1 MVWFKFVLCLVI
13 ILFAGTK
20 AVRYGDAI
28 GEKTGVGR
36 IWIGLL
42 LLAAVTSMPELVT
55 GVSAVAL
62 VDFPYG
68 SPDLAV
74 GILFGS
80 CAINLLILALLDILH
95 RHTPLL
101 SKASSEH
108 ILSAGW
114 GILLIAI
121 AAGSIFAGQRFSG
134 LALGWMGLPSIVIFI
149 VYLVALWQIFRFE
162 RSHQPSSPQAS
173 PAQYEGISARTVYLR
188 FTLAAIAVI
197 GAGIWLSFIGDE
209 IAQVTGWSASFVGS
223 LFLAISSSAPELVV
237 AIAAL
242 RLGAIDMA
250 IADIL
255 GSNMFN
261 IAIVAPVDLA
271 YRQGSVLSVASDSH
285 LVTAATVVMMSLVVI
300 TGVRFR
306 AKRKTFAVA
315 SWYAPVLIALYILGA
330 YLLFTWSAGL

>member
-1 MVWFKFVLCLVI
+1 LVWLKFVLCLII

-28 GEKTGVGR
+28 AEKTGVGR

-55 GVSAVAL
+55 GVSSAAL
-62 VDFPYG
+62 VG

-74 GILFGS
+74 GTLFGS
-80 CAINLLILALLDILH
+80 CAINLAILALLDVLH
-95 RHTPLL
+95 RRTPLF
-101 SKASSEH
+101 SKASSGH
-108 ILSAGW
+108 MISASW

-121 AAGSIFAGQRFSG
+121 AAGGIFAGQRFSG
-134 LALGWMGLPSIVIFI
+134 LSLGWMGLPSIIIFT
-149 VYLVALWQIFRFE
+149 VYLVALWQLFRFE

-173 PAQYEGISARTVYLR
+173 PAQYEGISARMVYLR
-188 FTLAAIAVI
+188 FTLAAMAVI

-209 IAQVTGWSASFVGS
+209 IAQVTGWGASFVGS

-237 AIAAL
+237 SIAAL
-242 RLGAIDMA
+242 RLGATDMA

-271 YRQGSVLSVASDSH
+271 YRQGSVLSLASNSH
-285 LVTAATVVMMSLVVI
+285 LVTAATVVAMSLVVI
-300 TGVRFR
+300 AGVRFR
-306 AKRKTFAVA
+306 QKRKTFAVA
-315 SWYAPVLIALYILGA
+315 SWYAPVLIVLYTLGA
-330 YLLFTWSAGL
+330 YALFTWSAGL

>member
-1 MVWFKFVLCLVI
+1 MVWLKFILCLVI
-13 ILFAGTK
+13 ILFAGTT

-55 GVSAVAL
+55 GVSSVAL
-62 VDFPYG
+62 VG

-74 GILFGS
+74 GTLFGS
-80 CAINLLILALLDILH
+80 CAINLAILALLDVLH
-95 RHTPLL
+95 RRTPLL

-108 ILSAGW
+108 MISAGW

-121 AAGSIFAGQRFSG
+121 AAGGIFAGQRFSG
-134 LALGWMGLPSIVIFI
+134 LSLGWMGLPSIVIFI

-162 RSHQPSSPQAS
+162 RSHQSSSPQAR
-173 PAQYEGISARTVYLR
+173 PAQYEGISARMVYLR
-188 FTLAAIAVI
+188 FTLAAMAVI

-209 IAQVTGWSASFVGS
+209 IAQVTGWGASFVGS

-237 AIAAL
+237 SIAAL
-242 RLGAIDMA
+242 RLGATDMA

-271 YRQGSVLSVASDSH
+271 YREGPVLSLASNSH
-285 LVTAATVVMMSLVVI
+285 LVTAATVVAMSLVVI
-300 TGVRFR
+300 IGIRFR
-306 AKRKTFAVA
+306 QKRKTFAVA
-315 SWYAPVLIALYILGA
+315 SWYAVGLIALYILGA
-330 YLLFTWSAGL
+330 YALFTWSAGL

>member
-1 MVWFKFVLCLVI
+1 MVWFKFVLCLII
-13 ILFAGTK
+13 ILFAGTT

-28 GEKTGVGR
+28 AEKTGLGR

-42 LLAAVTSMPELVT
+42 LLAALTSMPELVT
-55 GVSAVAL
+55 GVSAAAL
-62 VDFPYG
+62 VG

-74 GILFGS
+74 GTLFGS
-80 CAINLLILALLDILH
+80 CAINLAILALLDILH
-95 RHTPLL
+95 RRTPLL
-101 SKASSEH
+101 NEASSAH
-108 ILSAGW
+108 MLSAGW

-121 AAGSIFAGQRFSG
+121 AAGGIFAGQRFSG
-134 LALGWMGLPSIVIFI
+134 LGLGWMGLPSIIIFV

-173 PAQYEGISARTVYLR
+173 SAQYEGISARTVYLR

-209 IAQVTGWSASFVGS
+209 IALVTGWSASFVGS

-237 AIAAL
+237 SIAAL
-242 RLGAIDMA
+242 RLGAPDMA

-261 IAIVAPVDLA
+261 IAIAAPVDLA
-271 YRQGSVLSVASDSH
+271 YRRGSVLSLASNSH
-285 LVTAATVVMMSLVVI
+285 LVTAATVVAMSLLVSA
-300 TGVRFR
+300 GVKFR
-306 AKRKTFAVA
+306 QKRKTFAVVR
-315 SWYAPVLIALYILGA
+315 WYSVGLIALYILGA
-330 YLLFTWSAGL
+330 YALFTWNAGL

>member
-1 MVWFKFVLCLVI
+1 LVWFKFVLCLVI

-20 AVRYGDAI
+20 LVRYGDAI
-28 GEKTGVGR
+28 AEKTGLGR

-62 VDFPYG
+62 VG

-74 GILFGS
+74 GTLFGS
-80 CAINLLILALLDILH
+80 CAINLVILALLDILH
-95 RHTPLL
+95 RRTPIL
-101 SKASSEH
+101 SEASSEH
-108 ILSAGW
+108 IISASW

-134 LALGWMGLPSIVIFI
+134 LGLGWMGLPSIVIFI
-149 VYLVALWQIFRFE
+149 LYLVAMWQIFRFE
-162 RSHQPSSPQAS
+162 RTHQVSSPQAIT
-173 PAQYEGISARTVYLR
+173 AQYEGISARMVYLK
-188 FTLAAIAVI
+188 FTLAAMAVI
-197 GAGIWLSFIGDE
+197 AAGIWLSFIGDE
-209 IAQVTGWSASFVGS
+209 IAQVTGWGASFVGS
-223 LFLAISSSAPELVV
+223 LFLAISSSMPELVV

-261 IAIVAPVDLA
+261 IAIVAPVDIA
-271 YRQGSVLSVASDSH
+271 YRQGPVLSLASNSH
-285 LVTAATVVMMSLVVI
+285 LVTAVTVIMMSLLVI

-315 SWYAPVLIALYILGA
+315 SWYAPALIGLYIFAA
-330 YLLFTWSAGL
+330 YALFTWSAGL

>member
-1 MVWFKFVLCLVI
+1 MVWLKFVLCLVI

-28 GEKTGVGR
+28 AEKTGLGR

-42 LLAAVTSMPELVT
+42 LLAALTSMPELVT
-55 GVSAVAL
+55 GVSAAAL
-62 VDFPYG
+62 VG
-68 SPDLAV
+68 SSDLAV
-74 GILFGS
+74 GTLFGS
-80 CAINLLILALLDILH
+80 CAINLAILALLDILH
-95 RHTPLL
+95 RRTPLL
-101 SKASSEH
+101 NEASSAH
-108 ILSAGW
+108 MLSAGW

-121 AAGSIFAGQRFSG
+121 AAGGIFAGQRFSG
-134 LALGWMGLPSIVIFI
+134 LSLGWMGLPSIIIFI

-173 PAQYEGISARTVYLR
+173 SAQYEGISARTVYLR
-188 FTLAAIAVI
+188 FTLAAMAVI

-209 IAQVTGWSASFVGS
+209 IALVTGWSASFVGS

-237 AIAAL
+237 SIAAL
-242 RLGAIDMA
+242 RLGAPDMA

-271 YRQGSVLSVASDSH
+271 YRRGPVLSLASSSH
-285 LVTAATVVMMSLVVI
+285 LATAATVVMMSLVVI
-300 TGVRFR
+300 AGVRFR
-306 AKRKTFAVA
+306 QKRKTFAVA
-315 SWYAPVLIALYILGA
+315 SWYAPVLIALYILGT

>member
-1 MVWFKFVLCLVI
+1 LVWFKFALCLVI

-55 GVSAVAL
+55 GVSAAAL
-62 VDFPYG
+62 VG

-74 GILFGS
+74 GTLFGS
-80 CAINLLILALLDILH
+80 CAINLVILALLDILH
-95 RHTPLL
+95 RRTPIL
-101 SKASSEH
+101 SEASSEH
-108 ILSAGW
+108 MMSAGW
-114 GILLIAI
+114 VILLTAVAAGGIL
-121 AAGSIFAGQRFSG
+121 AGQKFSG
-134 LALGWMGLPSIVIFI
+134 LGLGWMGLPSIVIFI
-149 VYLVALWQIFRFE
+149 VYLAALWQIFRFE

-173 PAQYEGISARTVYLR
+173 SAQYEAISARTVYLR
-188 FTLAAIAVI
+188 FTLAAMAVI
-197 GAGIWLSFIGDE
+197 AAGIWLSFIGDE
-209 IAQVTGWSASFVGS
+209 IAQVTGWERSFVGS

-237 AIAAL
+237 SIAAL

-261 IAIVAPVDLA
+261 IAIVAPVDIA
-271 YRQGSVLSVASDSH
+271 YRQGSVLSLASNSH
-285 LVTAATVVMMSLVVI
+285 LATAATVVAMSLVVI
-300 TGVRFR
+300 AGIKFR
-306 AKRKTFAVA
+306 AKRKTFAVV
-315 SWYAPVLIALYILGA
+315 SWYSVGLIALYILGA
-330 YLLFTWSAGL
+330 YALFTWSAGL

>member
-1 MVWFKFVLCLVI
+1 LVWFKFVLCLII

-55 GVSAVAL
+55 GVSAAAL
-62 VDFPYG
+62 VS

-74 GILFGS
+74 GTLFGS
-80 CAINLLILALLDILH
+80 CAINLAILALLDILH
-95 RHTPLL
+95 RRTPIL
-101 SKASSEH
+101 SDASSEH
-108 ILSAGW
+108 MMSAGW
-114 GILLIAI
+114 GILLIAV
-121 AAGSIFAGQRFSG
+121 AAGGIFAGQRFSG
-134 LALGWMGLPSIVIFI
+134 LGLGWMGFPSIVIFI
-149 VYLVALWQIFRFE
+149 VYLAALWQIFRFE

-173 PAQYEGISARTVYLR
+173 SAQYEAISARTVYLR
-188 FTLAAIAVI
+188 FTLAAMAVI
-197 GAGIWLSFIGDE
+197 AAGIWLSFIGDE
-209 IAQVTGWSASFVGS
+209 IAQVTGWERSFVGS

-237 AIAAL
+237 SIAAL

-261 IAIVAPVDLA
+261 IAIVAPVDIA
-271 YRQGSVLSVASDSH
+271 YRQGSVLSLASNSH
-285 LVTAATVVMMSLVVI
+285 LATAATVVAMSLVVI
-300 TGVRFR
+300 AGIKFR
-306 AKRKTFAVA
+306 AKRKTFAVV
-315 SWYAPVLIALYILGA
+315 SWYSVGLIALYILGA
-330 YLLFTWSAGL
+330 YALFTWSAGL

>member
-1 MVWFKFVLCLVI
+1 MVWLKFILCLVI

-42 LLAAVTSMPELVT
+42 LLAAITSMPELVT
-55 GVSAVAL
+55 GVSSVAL
-62 VDFPYG
+62 VR

-74 GILFGS
+74 GTLFGS
-80 CAINLLILALLDILH
+80 CAINLAILALLDVLH
-95 RHTPLL
+95 RRTPLL

-108 ILSAGW
+108 MLSAGW

-121 AAGSIFAGQRFSG
+121 AAGGIFAGQRFSG
-134 LALGWMGLPSIVIFI
+134 LSLGWMGLPSIVIFI

-162 RSHQPSSPQAS
+162 RSHQPSSPQAR

-188 FTLAAIAVI
+188 FTLAAMAVI

-209 IAQVTGWSASFVGS
+209 IALVTGWSASFVGS

-237 AIAAL
+237 SIAAL
-242 RLGAIDMA
+242 RLGATDMA

-271 YRQGSVLSVASDSH
+271 YRQGPVLSLASNSH
-285 LVTAATVVMMSLVVI
+285 LVTAATVVAMSLLVI
-300 TGVRFR
+300 AGVKFR
-306 AKRKTFAVA
+306 QKRKTFAVV
-315 SWYAPVLIALYILGA
+315 SWYSVGLIALYILGA
-330 YLLFTWSAGL
+330 YALFTWNAGL

>member
-1 MVWFKFVLCLVI
+1 LVWLKFILCLVI

-42 LLAAVTSMPELVT
+42 LLAAITSMPELVT
-55 GVSAVAL
+55 GVSSVAL
-62 VDFPYG
+62 VR

-74 GILFGS
+74 GTLFGS
-80 CAINLLILALLDILH
+80 CAINLAILALLDVLH
-95 RHTPLL
+95 RRTPLL

-108 ILSAGW
+108 MLSAGW

-121 AAGSIFAGQRFSG
+121 AAGGIFAGQRFSG
-134 LALGWMGLPSIVIFI
+134 LSLGWMGLPSIVIFI

-162 RSHQPSSPQAS
+162 RSHQPSSPQAR
-173 PAQYEGISARTVYLR
+173 PAQYEGISARMVYLR
-188 FTLAAIAVI
+188 FTLAAMAVI

-209 IAQVTGWSASFVGS
+209 IALVTGWSASFVGS

-237 AIAAL
+237 SIAAL
-242 RLGAIDMA
+242 RLGATDMA

-271 YRQGSVLSVASDSH
+271 YRQGPVLSLASNSH
-285 LVTAATVVMMSLVVI
+285 LVTAATVVAMSLLVI
-300 TGVRFR
+300 AGVKFR
-306 AKRKTFAVA
+306 QKRKTFAVV
-315 SWYAPVLIALYILGA
+315 SWYSVGLIALYILGA
-330 YLLFTWSAGL
+330 YALFTWNAGL